1 MEKVIRL
8 QSLKDRLY
16 GTRGTDAQG
25 INRKVGDR
33 MNIITLFACA
43 LGGCIVGF
51 IVASFSDSKIITQQ
65 REEIARLKKSNEFLS
80 NKPEVTEIRTYT
92 EDPHGFD
99 ALYKPF

>member
-1 MEKVIRL
+1 
-8 QSLKDRLY
+8 
-16 GTRGTDAQG
+16 
-25 INRKVGDR
+25 
-33 MNIITLFACA
+33 MNELTEIIKLFACA

-65 REEIARLKKSNEFLS
+65 REEIARLKKSNEFLK

-99 ALYKPF
+99 AFYKPF